1 MANDHEHIHLFIHHM
16 NKLWVEGLI
25 VFSIEQVFNPNVFNE
40 IDFFLTPEP
49 VRALNTKTFDFQVSL
64 KIIFLILWEWGDN
77 TKTKFRAYIN
87 AILTI
92 S

>member
-40 IDFFLTPEP
+40 IYI
-49 VRALNTKTFDFQVSL
+49 
-64 KIIFLILWEWGDN
+64 KISQILLIN
-77 TKTKFRAYIN
+77 F
-87 AILTI
+87 
-92 S
+92 